1 MSSNRVYVR
10 SVSPVPKHR
19 PHSYPVSKEDH
30 DTILNSKKQEINNLI
45 KLVENNHIY
54 EEHTTNKNINLKT
67 LDCGA
72 DEDFLNDNS
81 CNHTETEIV
90 NGVVECVNCGVH
102 LDTVIDED
110 QECRYYGAT
119 DNKYSSDP
127 SRCQYRKSPDK
138 GIRKDLEKLHLP
150 PYIIN
155 TADEY
160 YQEVTQN
167 EIKRGALR
175 KGIMFACVFEAYK
188 HHNKTQ
194 IPDVLQALFKIDKKN
209 GSRGITY
216 FRKKK
221 RKNDDRYITAEDFIP
236 KICEKFDFV
245 PEAIQEV
252 IDLYRQLKAK
262 SPKLD
267 HSYPQS
273 VSSGCVY
280 YVMKRKNVDITGDY
294 FGKKVGLSSITVIKK
309 ANEIEEIL
317 NSE

>member
-1 MSSNRVYVR
+1 MSSRFRIR
-10 SVSPVPKHR
+10 SVSPDPHHR
-19 PHSYPVSKEDH
+19 PHSCPITKEDRYNALIGSKRE
-30 DTILNSKKQEINNLI
+30 DLNKLI
-45 KLVENNHIY
+45 RLVENQMDDENDMKD
-54 EEHTTNKNINLKT
+54 ETTTISNA
-67 LDCGA
+67 A
-72 DEDFLNDNS
+72 DETTTQAIGICKHKD
-81 CNHTETEIV
+81 TEVV
-90 NGVVECVNCGVH
+90 NGVVECVDCGEH
-102 LDTVIDED
+102 LDTVVDED
-110 QECRYYGAT
+110 QECRYYGSS

-155 TADEY
+155 TADQY

-188 HHNKTQ
+188 QHNKTQ
-194 IPDVLQALFKIDKKN
+194 IPDTLRLLFNIDKKN

-216 FRKKK
+216 FRKRK
-221 RKNDDRYITAEDFIP
+221 RKSDDRYITAEDFIP

-252 IDLYRQLKAK
+252 IDLYRQLKSK
-262 SPKLD
+262 SPALD

-273 VSSGCVY
+273 VSCGCVY

-317 NSE
+317 NSD